1 MGLAGGLARRTAGLG
16 RRRWGLRLG
25 RAGDQAEEVAGCAP
39 IPADATGDRI
49 RSVPCAAAAP
59 QWQYPALP
67 VPVGSV
73 LLPARRPLALQ
84 RWTARRAER
93 AAIVQAD
100 YDKSIDQDQR
110 SVKV

>member
-1 MGLAGGLARRTAGLG
+1 MNHNDLPAFSGKCEDVVIVLPHSERGGRLRPHP
-16 RRRWGLRLG
+16 RRRNR
-25 RAGDQAEEVAGCAP
+25 RPDPV
-39 IPADATGDRI
+39 DT
-49 RSVPCAAAAP
+49 CAAAAP

-84 RWTARRAER
+84 RLTARRAER

-110 SVKV
+110 GVKV